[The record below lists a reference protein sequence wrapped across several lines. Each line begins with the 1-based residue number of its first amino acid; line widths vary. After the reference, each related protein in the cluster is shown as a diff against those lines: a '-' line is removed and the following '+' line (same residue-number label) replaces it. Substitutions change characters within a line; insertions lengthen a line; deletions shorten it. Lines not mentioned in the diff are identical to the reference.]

1 MGERERERERE
12 CFNACNR
19 MLSCAQLR
27 NRKGRNRG
35 AKKMEEERGAE
46 QMGQGLKIMKTEKG
60 IN

>member
-1 MGERERERERE
+1 
-12 CFNACNR
+12 

-27 NRKGRNRG
+27 NRNGRNSG

>member
-1 MGERERERERE
+1 
-12 CFNACNR
+12 